1 MAVSRGHTSLTLGEL
16 LSKVS
21 ERQLLAHYLGVTS
34 IPTVINSPLRMD
46 EHPSFGISTPD
57 GKKIL
62 YRDFATGDSDDLIG
76 LLLRMWKCNV
86 PTLVQ
91 RISADFGK
99 FNENVEVRTI
109 TTDHKHSTTYHG
121 NTTLEVKVREWREY
135 DIEYWSKYGVPLDL
149 LKKANVYPISHY
161 MITKQGSRS
170 TFCADKYAYA
180 YVEYKEQNLTI
191 KVYQPFNKSRF
202 KWISKHDRSVLGLWT
217 LMPEC
222 GNVVCICSSVKDA
235 LCLTANTD
243 IPAICLQGEAYG
255 ISQTA
260 QDVLRSRFR
269 NVCILLDNDAP
280 GIADAD
286 KLSKETGFT
295 NITLPSFKEGKDL
308 SDYYAALEDKTQ
320 FKPFI
325 INLFKSY
332 LV

>member
-1 MAVSRGHTSLTLGEL
+1 MAVSRGNTSLTLREL

-21 ERQLLAHYLGVTS
+21 ERQLLAHYLGVTDV
-34 IPTVINSPLRMD
+34 PTVISSPLRKD
-46 EHPSFGISTPD
+46 EHPSFGISSPD

-62 YRDFATGDSDDLIG
+62 YKDFATGDSDDLVG
-76 LLLRMWKCNV
+76 LLLRMWNCSI

-91 RISADFGK
+91 IIQRDLSKFTKSA
-99 FNENVEVRTI
+99 VVHAI
-109 TTDHKHSTTYHG
+109 TTESRNTTTYNG
-121 NTTLEVKVREWREY
+121 NTTLEVKVRDWREY
-135 DIEYWSKYGVPLDL
+135 DKEYWSKYGVPLDL

-161 MITKQGSRS
+161 MITKSGRRS

-180 YVEYKEQNLTI
+180 YVECKEGNLTI

-217 LMPEC
+217 MMPKK
-222 GNVVCICSSVKDA
+222 GKVVCICSSVKDA
-235 LCLTANTD
+235 LCLIANTG

-260 QDVLRSRFR
+260 QDVLRERFE

-280 GIADAD
+280 GLADAE

-295 NITLPSFKEGKDL
+295 NITLPQFEGGKDL

-320 FKPFI
+320 FKPYI